1 MKGTLTKSFCRVLCL
16 ALLLVIGLLSACGA
30 ENAETP
36 SDAPDVPDSVASD
49 ATSSEEAFVLFS
61 NLPNKTFDGEEVTFL
76 VEGDYQ
82 LSYASVEILPNDAS
96 DSGLQEAI
104 KARNDLVEEAF
115 GVTIKEVRTESGGD
129 LVNRIRNG
137 MAAGTS
143 EYDIV
148 MPYMADAARLAQE
161 GILYDLRTLENIHLN
176 QSYYDQGSV
185 RDLSIAGKNY
195 FVTGDV
201 SLLTWDVTHVLEFNK
216 DMVKEYGLEN
226 PYDLVESGKW
236 TIDKLREMARQVTE
250 DTDGLPGMSYLDTYG
265 FLVNRNFVS
274 SMFIGCGQRFSV
286 KNGDDEPELA
296 VYSAEGTAV
305 FDKIFD
311 LVNDQKASG
320 LIDLDGGG
328 FASSA
333 VDAGKTVWKA
343 ADEATANKR
352 ALFHAASLRGILG
365 LGEYDC
371 NFGILPAPKY
381 DEAQDEY
388 FCRVSTLY
396 ATCITI
402 PLNVRDV
409 ELSSVIADA
418 MMQASTDTVREAYID
433 VIMKKRKIQDSES
446 EKMLDIIFESCVYD
460 FGSIYNWGGSSEY
473 DIRSI
478 TGFMND
484 VAFSGVNDF
493 TSRWE
498 SIASA
503 VQTAMEDT
511 IDTYRNLS

>member
-1 MKGTLTKSFCRVLCL
+1 MKETYSRVFCRFLCV
-16 ALLLVIGLLSACGA
+16 ALILVMGVLSACNPESTA
-30 ENAETP
+30 P
-36 SDAPDVPDSVASD
+36 SSDASGEN
-49 ATSSEEAFVLFS
+49 TSAEESFVLFS
-61 NLPNKTFDGEEVTFL
+61 NLPEKTFDGAEVTFL

-82 LSYASVEILPNDAS
+82 LSYASVEILPNEAS
-96 DSGLQEAI
+96 DSGLQDAI
-104 KARNDLVEEAF
+104 KERNDLVEEAF
-115 GVTIKEVRTESGGD
+115 NVVIREYRTESGGD
-129 LVNRIRNG
+129 MVNRIRTG
-137 MAAGTS
+137 MTAGTS

-148 MPYMADAARLAQE
+148 MPYMADAATLAQE
-161 GILYDLRTLENIHLN
+161 GMLYDLRTLENIHLAEN
-176 QSYYDQGSV
+176 YYDQGSV
-185 RDLSIAGKNY
+185 RDLSIANKNY

-226 PYDLVESGKW
+226 PYELVENGKW
-236 TIDKLREMARQVTE
+236 TIDKLWEMARKVTE
-250 DTDGLPGMSYLDTYG
+250 DTDGTPGMSHMDTYG
-265 FLVNRNFVS
+265 FLVNRNFIS

-286 KNGDDEPELA
+286 KNGNDEPELA
-296 VYSAEGTAV
+296 VYSAGGTAV

-320 LIDLDGGG
+320 LIDLTGGG

-333 VDAGKTVWKA
+333 VDAGKTVWQA

-365 LGEYDC
+365 LGEFDC
-371 NFGILPAPKY
+371 NFGILPTPKY
-381 DEAQDEY
+381 NETQDDY

-418 MMQASTDTVREAYID
+418 MMQASTDTVRNAYID

-446 EKMLDIIFESCVYD
+446 EKMLDIIFDGCVYD
-460 FGSIYNWGGSSEY
+460 FGSIYNWGGASEY
-473 DIRSI
+473 DVKSI

-493 TSRWE
+493 TSRWQ

-511 IDTYRNLS
+511 IETYRSLS